1 MPAASRTP
9 RSWRVHRLGPPEQA
23 LSLDPVPP
31 RPPGPGEA
39 RVEVGAAGL
48 NFPDLLL
55 CAGRYQE
62 RPPLPFSPG
71 YEAAGIVAEAG
82 PGAGVAAGQPVVVV
96 PELPNGALQESITVP
111 AAQLFPVPDT
121 MPVTVA
127 AVLHIAYQTAHVAL
141 HHRAR
146 LEPGQTLLVTG
157 AAGGVGSAAIQLGRA
172 AGAVV
177 IAAVTG
183 GAKAAAARRL
193 GADLVLDLA
202 AEPDP
207 AGYVR
212 RATGGRGADVIADVV
227 GGPSVDWA
235 RRCVAFE
242 GRIVVLGFTS
252 GQLSQVSAGHVLR
265 HNYTVDGLH
274 LALYRRQDPA
284 LLRRVHDALVRL
296 YASGLIDPRIY
307 RELPFDRAPAGLALL
322 ARREVIGRVVL
333 RAGQRAG

>member
-1 MPAASRTP
+1 MPVAARIP
-9 RSWRVHRLGPPEQA
+9 RSWRVHRLGSPEEA
-23 LSLDPVPP
+23 LRLDPVPS
-31 RPPGPGEA
+31 RPPGPADA

-82 PGAGVAAGQPVVVV
+82 PGTGLAVGQPVLVV

-111 AAQLFPVPDT
+111 AGQLYPVPDS

-127 AVLHIAYQTAHVAL
+127 AVLHIAYETAYVAL
-141 HHRAR
+141 HHRAA
-146 LEPGQTLLVTG
+146 LQPGETLLVTG

-183 GAKAAAARRL
+183 AAKAAAARRL
-193 GADLVLDLA
+193 GADVVLDLA

-207 AGYVR
+207 AQFVL
-212 RATGGRGADVIADVV
+212 RATGGRGAAVIADVV

-252 GQLSQVSAGHVLR
+252 GQLSQAPAGHLQE
-265 HNYTVDGLH
+265 HNYTVTGLH
-274 LALYRRQDPA
+274 LALYRRLNPA
-284 LLRRVHDALVRL
+284 LLREVHDELVKL
-296 YASGLIDPRIY
+296 YASGLIAPEIY
-307 RELPFDRAPAGLALL
+307 RELPFDQAPAGLALL
-322 ARREVIGRVVL
+322 AGRQVIGRVVL
-333 RAGQRAG
+333 RV

>member
-1 MPAASRTP
+1 MPMATRAP
-9 RSWRVHRLGPPEQA
+9 RAWRVHRLGPPEQA
-23 LSLDPVPP
+23 LRLDPVTP

-71 YEAAGIVAEAG
+71 YEAAGIVTEAG
-82 PGAGVAAGQPVVVV
+82 PDAGLAVGQPVVVV
-96 PELPNGALQESITVP
+96 PELPDGALQESITVP
-111 AAQLFPVPDT
+111 AAQLYPVPDT

-127 AVLHIAYQTAHVAL
+127 AVLHIAYQTAYVAL
-141 HHRAR
+141 HHRAG
-146 LEPGQTLLVTG
+146 LQPGETLLVTG
-157 AAGGVGSAAIQLGRA
+157 AAGGVGSAAVQLGRA

-183 GAKAAAARRL
+183 AAKATAARRL
-193 GADLVLDLA
+193 GADFVLDLA

-207 AGYVR
+207 ARYVHR
-212 RATGGRGADVIADVV
+212 VTGGRGADVIADVV
-227 GGPSVDWA
+227 GGPSFDWA

-242 GRIVVLGFTS
+242 GRVVVLGFTS
-252 GQLSQVSAGHVLR
+252 GELSQVPAGHVLG
-265 HNYTVDGLH
+265 HNYTVTGLH

-284 LLRRVHDALVRL
+284 LLRRVHDELIKL
-296 YASGLIDPRIY
+296 YASGLIAPQIY
-307 RELPFDRAPAGLALL
+307 RELPFDQAPTGLALL
-322 ARREVIGRVVL
+322 DERQVIGRVVL
-333 RAGQRAG
+333 RV